1 MPDTSFLLRS
11 GNRFWRRTQIVEML
25 VHTILFAAAAVA
37 VLTTFCII
45 GTLLIEAIKFF
56 NIVPLNDAL
65 FGLHWSPQLALRTDQ
80 VAGSGSF
87 GFVPLFWGTF
97 QVTVIA
103 LLLAVPT
110 GVTIALFLN
119 EYAPKRLRSIAKPGL
134 EILAGVPTVVY
145 GFFAIAFVGPL
156 LQNSGTA
163 IGIDVTSESA
173 LAAGLVIGIMIIPFI
188 SSLSDDVIHAVP
200 QTLRDGSSA
209 MGATR
214 YETIRH
220 VVLPSAMPGVM
231 AAILLAVS
239 RAAGETMIVVMA
251 AGMAANLSLNPL
263 TATTTVTVQIVSLLV
278 GDQEFD
284 SPKTLAAYAL
294 GFCLFCV
301 TLMLNIWALRIV
313 RKYRKRY
320 E

>member
-1 MPDTSFLLRS
+1 MPDTSFILRS
-11 GNRFWRRTQIVEML
+11 EARFWRRAKIMEVCVRCAL
-25 VHTILFAAAAVA
+25 VAAAAVA
-37 VLTTFCII
+37 VLTTFCIV
-45 GTLLIEAIKFF
+45 GTLFFEAVRFFKIVPFSEAI
-56 NIVPLNDAL
+56 

-87 GFVPLFWGTF
+87 GFVPLFWGTL
-97 QVTVIA
+97 QVTMIA
-103 LLLAVPT
+103 LLLAVPM
-110 GVTIALFLN
+110 GIMIALFLN
-119 EYAPKRLRSIAKPGL
+119 EYAPKRLRSTAKPVL

-156 LQNSGTA
+156 LQRSGAA

-200 QTLRDGSSA
+200 QTLRDGSFA
-209 MGATR
+209 IGATR
-214 YETIRH
+214 YETVRH
-220 VVLPSAMPGVM
+220 VVLPAAMPGVM

-301 TLMLNIWALRIV
+301 TLTLNIWALRIV
-313 RKYRKRY
+313 RKYRQRY